1 MHRFTVPP
9 PLTALRKG
17 SRVPRSKHRALW
29 GLGLTGGHSGGVFWE
44 TVQELTRSPASPE
57 SQPVGLAAVGL
68 GQALSVRAHADPCL
82 QGHDWRGCTA
92 ETGNALHRGRQVQ
105 ATSWIVL
112 RKMVLSNFSLVFVS
126 RAETRREALESGS
139 GGQGRSEHVGTSC
152 RGPSGSVGVRGLLPG
167 ARSQG
172 DIHYLSS
179 DKETASLN
187 SDYPKHSTCIS
198 GRCNFKIHD
207 AK

>member
-1 MHRFTVPP
+1 MP
-9 PLTALRKG
+9 G
-17 SRVPRSKHRALW
+17 SKHRALW

-44 TVQELTRSPASPE
+44 TVPELTRSPASPE

-68 GQALSVRAHADPCL
+68 GQALSVRARAHADPCL

-92 ETGNALHRGRQVQ
+92 ETGNALHRGGQVQ

-139 GGQGRSEHVGTSC
+139 GGQGRSEHVGTGC
-152 RGPSGSVGVRGLLPG
+152 RGPSGSAACSLVPGVKVTFIIYGQIRKQL
-167 ARSQG
+167 
-172 DIHYLSS
+172 H
-179 DKETASLN
+179 
-187 SDYPKHSTCIS
+187 
-198 GRCNFKIHD
+198 
-207 AK
+207 